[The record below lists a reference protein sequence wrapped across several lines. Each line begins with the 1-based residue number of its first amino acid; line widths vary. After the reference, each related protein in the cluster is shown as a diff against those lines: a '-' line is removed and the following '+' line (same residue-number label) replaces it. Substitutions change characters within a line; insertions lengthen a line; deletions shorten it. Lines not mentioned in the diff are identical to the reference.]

1 MSFRM
6 PKCTLCV
13 YIVDVVYHVDACKC
27 TFPQFSM
34 RFMVQR
40 EDDLKKEF
48 RVYNRVK
55 VLRQELDLSRHEL
68 ADALGIGYRT
78 LGYIERQDYT
88 PSLELAWRISR
99 FFDLPLEA
107 VFSPE
112 PFGRMSEELY
122 GRRERTERGE

>member
-1 MSFRM
+1 
-6 PKCTLCV
+6 
-13 YIVDVVYHVDACKC
+13 VDGNE
-27 TFPQFSM
+27 
-34 RFMVQR
+34 RR
-40 EDDLKKEF
+40 DLSEEF

-55 VLRQELDLSRHEL
+55 VLRQELDLSRQEL

-99 FFDLPLEA
+99 FFELPLEA

-112 PFGRMSEELY
+112 PFGRMSKELY
-122 GRRERTERGE
+122 GGPGARHGRGERHDP